1 MEGDGADSEG
11 LPDSGEVVGVRTARA
26 LAHELA
32 VDLVPQLDTLQPRHN
47 NRTKQL
53 VVTPSRPV
61 PLHVLADILNE
72 KCMLLFKA
80 WVVIVKSLK
89 V

>member
-47 NRTKQL
+47 NRTK
-53 VVTPSRPV
+53 
-61 PLHVLADILNE
+61 
-72 KCMLLFKA
+72 
-80 WVVIVKSLK
+80 
-89 V
+89 